1 MQRVE
6 GVGPVDPRAYAEM
19 GPLVYFL
26 VVILANFPS
35 VRHAEVSLAAGYLRV
50 LESVLSLDW

>member
-1 MQRVE
+1 
-6 GVGPVDPRAYAEM
+6 M